1 MTIKTSAALALTAI
15 TGLIACT
22 AASLPARAAGAC
34 QATSTAA
41 PPTVIELYTS
51 EGCSSCPPAD
61 RWLSKLKGQPGVL
74 ALAFHVNYWDRLG
87 WPDRFA
93 STEATARQHQLA
105 RMAGRSN
112 VYTPQVV
119 ANGQDAPD
127 WHRWSQ
133 LPKPIVGTPPAV
145 TLQREG
151 DIVTASV
158 APGHS
163 SPQLAGYWAVLEDRH
178 HSKVRA
184 GENAGETLHHDHVVR
199 LYKPVPA
206 WAAGQGQRLTLQVSA
221 GAAEFPRRVAFVVTD
236 ASGGRPLQAVA
247 LGC

>member
-1 MTIKTSAALALTAI
+1 MKIKTFAGRRFYVLGAVFAAV
-15 TGLIACT
+15 
-22 AASLPARAAGAC
+22 LPAGAAEVC
-34 QATSTAA
+34 RATSGPT

-93 STEATARQHQLA
+93 SPEATARQHQLA
-105 RMAGRSN
+105 RLAASSN

-119 ANGQDAPD
+119 ANGRDAPD

-133 LPKPIVGTPPAV
+133 LPKPVPSAPSAI

-151 DIVTASV
+151 NTVTASI
-158 APGHS
+158 APGGDS
-163 SPQLAGYWAVLEDRH
+163 GQIAGYWAVLEDQH
-178 HSKVRA
+178 ESKVRA
-184 GENAGETLHHDHVVR
+184 GENAGETLKHDHVVR

-206 WAAGQGQRLTLQVSA
+206 WPASQGRRFTLQVSR
-221 GAAEFPRRVAFVVTD
+221 GVAEFPRRVAFVVTD
-236 ASGGRPLQAVA
+236 ASGARPLQAVT